1 MSIWG
6 FGSYF
11 TATDVSISTINFL
24 FDDTYENTLI
34 SDDGL
39 DFILAED

>member
-11 TATDVSISTINFL
+11 TATDVSVSTINFL
-24 FDDTYENTLI
+24 FDDTDENQLV
-34 SDDGL
+34 SDDGQ
-39 DFILAED
+39 DFLLAED